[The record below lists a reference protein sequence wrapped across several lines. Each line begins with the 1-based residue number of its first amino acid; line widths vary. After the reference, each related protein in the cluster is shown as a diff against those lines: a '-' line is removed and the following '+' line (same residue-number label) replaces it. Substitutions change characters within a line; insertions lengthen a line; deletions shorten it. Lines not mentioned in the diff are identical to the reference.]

1 MALMYLAR
9 VTRKMLEQLKEVESM
24 HTKNQEAQKKLASS
38 KGDIGVVEKTDN
50 EPEISMQV

>member
-1 MALMYLAR
+1 MY
-9 VTRKMLEQLKEVESM
+9 
-24 HTKNQEAQKKLASS
+24 TKNQAPKKLGSS

>member
-24 HTKNQEAQKKLASS
+24 HTKNQEAPKKLASS

>member
-9 VTRKMLEQLKEVESM
+9 VTRKMVEQLTKSRK
-24 HTKNQEAQKKLASS
+24 HAHKKLGDTKNLGCT
-38 KGDIGVVEKTDN
+38 KGGTGVVEKTDN

>member
-9 VTRKMLEQLKEVESM
+9 VTRKMVEQLTKSRK
-24 HTKNQEAQKKLASS
+24 HAHKKLGNTKNLGCT
-38 KGDIGVVEKTDN
+38 KGGTGVVEKTDN

>member
-1 MALMYLAR
+1 MALRYLAR
-9 VTRKMLEQLKEVESM
+9 VTRKMQEQL
-24 HTKNQEAQKKLASS
+24 TKSRKHVHKKLGTKKLGSS